1 MYQLNKEKN
10 KSSRILKNIEY
21 FEEIESTHTYIKN
34 IADSDLKKRELTVIA
49 ERQTKGIGTKG
60 RVWHTG
66 IKKNIAVSI
75 LLRPE
80 CNLQKMNGLTVMIA
94 DCMKNVIQE
103 LYDIKLEIKYPNDLM
118 LNNKKIGGILTE
130 INTMGEKINYLII
143 SIGFNVNEENFSKE
157 IREIATSL
165 KKEYNDIEFS
175 RDEIIMN
182 FLEELENQLEVM
194 KIIDSR
200 KSRTI
205 S

>member
-1 MYQLNKEKN
+1 MYELNKEKN
-10 KSSRILKNIEY
+10 KLSRILKNIEY
-21 FEEIESTHTYIKN
+21 FQEIESTHTYIKD
-34 IADSDLKKRELTVIA
+34 IADNDLKKRELTVIA

-80 CNLQKMNGLTVMIA
+80 CNLERMNGLTVMIA
-94 DCMKNVIQE
+94 NCMKNVIYE

-118 LNNKKIGGILTE
+118 LKNKKIGGILTE
-130 INTMGEKINYLII
+130 INTIGKKINFLII
-143 SIGFNVNEENFSKE
+143 SIGFNVNEEEFSKE

-165 KKEYNDIEFS
+165 KKEYSNIEFS
-175 RDEIIMN
+175 RDKIIMN
-182 FLEELENQLEVM
+182 FLEELENQLEIM
-194 KIIDSR
+194 KIIDS
-200 KSRTI
+200 KKFRTI